1 MFRISKK
8 FSGMIASMVFVI
20 SFAAIGTAAFAVEPN
35 HKASGLTETVRLEL
49 IKVPNFGVF
58 DNLAFTMEGSDTV
71 LLTGQVMSPVVKSG
85 AEIAMLRVPGIKKVV
100 NNIEVLPLSRMD
112 DEIRL
117 KTYYAVYSNNGFEK
131 YATMAQAPIRIIVDN
146 GHVTLEGVVANK
158 IDKSMAVLSAN
169 TVPGVFSV
177 TDNLRIG

>member
-1 MFRISKK
+1 MLKIYKK
-8 FSGMIASMVFVI
+8 SSVMIASMIFLI
-20 SFAAIGTAAFAVEPN
+20 SFAAIGTAAFAVEPA
-35 HKASGLTETVRLEL
+35 HKASDLPEQIRLEL

-58 DNLAFTMEGSDTV
+58 DNIAFNLEDSDTV
-71 LLTGQVMSPVVKSG
+71 VLTGQVISPVVKSG
-85 AEIAMLRVPGIKKVV
+85 AEIALLRIPGIKKVV

>member
-1 MFRISKK
+1 M
-8 FSGMIASMVFVI
+8 
-20 SFAAIGTAAFAVEPN
+20 
-35 HKASGLTETVRLEL
+35 
-49 IKVPNFGVF
+49 
-58 DNLAFTMEGSDTV
+58 
-71 LLTGQVMSPVVKSG
+71 KSG
-85 AEIAMLRVPGIKKVV
+85 AEIALLRIPGIKKVV